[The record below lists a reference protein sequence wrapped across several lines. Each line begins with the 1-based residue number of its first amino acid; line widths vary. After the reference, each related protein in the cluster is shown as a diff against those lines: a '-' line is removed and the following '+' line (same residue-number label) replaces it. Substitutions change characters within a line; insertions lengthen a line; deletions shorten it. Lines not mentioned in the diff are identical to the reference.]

1 MTSTT
6 NWDVQHG
13 RVGGVAM
20 LGFRDR
26 SSCGLDLHVVGMPAV
41 TLVFGFGDDLTVDGA
56 AGQQTVTGFAS
67 GISAGAMRVRSPR
80 AECVEVRLS
89 PLQAYSLLDSAPA
102 DLGPAAVGVDDLW
115 GRRATQLS
123 AQLAEASKW
132 TDRFAATRSLLASA
146 ADPRRTP
153 DPEVVS
159 SWQQL
164 VSSRGQVPIGAL
176 AESCGWSRKRL
187 WRRFEAQVGLTPKRA
202 AMLIRFRFAV
212 EGLLAGHAAAD
223 VAAAYGYTDQSH
235 LCRDVSSFAQA
246 TPGAVADLNLS
257 VIAELRRQTWGT
269 FLQYVEGPVG

>member
-1 MTSTT
+1 MTGAT

-26 SSCGLDLHVVGMPAV
+26 SSCGMDLHVVGMPAV
-41 TLVFGFGDDLTVDGA
+41 TLVFGFGDDLTVNGA
-56 AGQQTVTGFAS
+56 AGQQILTGFAS
-67 GISAGAMRVRSPR
+67 GITAGSMRVRSPR

-89 PLQAYSLLDSAPA
+89 PLQAYSLLDSTPS

-115 GRRATQLS
+115 GRRATRLS
-123 AQLAEASKW
+123 AQLAAASGW

-159 SWQQL
+159 SWRHL

-202 AMLIRFRFAV
+202 AMLIRFRCAV
-212 EGLLAGHAAAD
+212 EGLLAGHAAAE
-223 VAAAYGYTDQSH
+223 VAAACGYTDQSH
-235 LCRDVSSFAQA
+235 LCRDVARFAQL
-246 TPGAVADLNLS
+246 TPGAVADLDLS

-269 FLQYVEGPVG
+269 FLQYVRGPIG